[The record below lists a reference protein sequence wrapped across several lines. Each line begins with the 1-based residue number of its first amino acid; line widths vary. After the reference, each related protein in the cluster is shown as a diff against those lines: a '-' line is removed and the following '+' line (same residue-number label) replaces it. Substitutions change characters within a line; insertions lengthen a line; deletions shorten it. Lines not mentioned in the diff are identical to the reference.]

1 MSAAELKGPDLTT
14 PRKRLPSGRTRHNAE
29 RWSWIF
35 MRASGVL
42 LLVLIFTHLYVN
54 LMVGG
59 GVNRIDFA
67 FVAGKWADPIWKV
80 WDAAMLW
87 LGMLHG
93 FNGMRLLINDYARSK
108 RAKAIWHALLGI
120 ATIAII
126 ILGTLVITTFD
137 PCPAGTDPEYLNVPL
152 CQELGRL

>member
-1 MSAAELKGPDLTT
+1 MDNAQLWFSLLT
-14 PRKRLPSGRTRHNAE
+14 SV
-29 RWSWIF
+29 
-35 MRASGVL
+35 GVRMP
-42 LLVLIFTHLYVN
+42 VLIALGVAVDTV
-54 LMVGG
+54 VGD

-67 FVAGKWADPIWKV
+67 FVAGKWADPMWKV

-120 ATIAII
+120 ATVAII